1 VPLVIS
7 RRISP
12 KTQMWTGVAVC
23 ILCVIL
29 GVWMIVLG
37 KYLTAAFEFV
47 PSFYGAMTAEI
58 TRRELRKGGD

>member
-1 VPLVIS
+1 
-7 RRISP
+7 
-12 KTQMWTGVAVC
+12 MWTGVAVC